1 MEIGRSPAGGGG
13 GRGGG
18 GGGGG
23 GGDRHIPFP
32 RKKGEQIG
40 PFVFF
45 PPPPFFLAE
54 KLEKGGEGGVSLWEE
69 ERDFQLGKWKGLLWN
84 NAV

>member
-1 MEIGRSPAGGGG
+1 MASRSAFLNAKKNRKDSAFGMEIGRSPAGGGG

-54 KLEKGGEGGVSLWEE
+54 KLEKGGEGGVSL
-69 ERDFQLGKWKGLLWN
+69 
-84 NAV
+84 